1 MKALTVNRMAAARLR
16 ANKKGYISLIIGIFL
31 SVFLVTTLVLCIQ
44 GVILAQMEQ
53 NNKRLGFEDAF
64 LLDTPELSDRDLAE
78 MGYFDTIG
86 HVYVTAGIKDTDIYL
101 GYYNDTGAALLSRQ
115 VLEGRL
121 PEKAGEIAME
131 RSAMLAIR
139 EEGQWQL
146 GEEVTLKVIPVDGV
160 EEERT
165 FTLVGFLAEQSSLLT
180 NLNSSSRAFVTGF
193 PAILVSSAEPDFL
206 SGRVALHRLMT
217 LTVPITEEL
226 FKTFYNRIEDHTF
239 GRFLVKTIEGKLI
252 DSYYSEYVYGLGS
265 DTFVIVLMAGLLILS
280 LLLSC
285 CVGIAGSMEGILS
298 KRSEEIGILRALGA
312 TRRQIRRMFGRE
324 SWLLALTAAPL
335 SIALSCLFV
344 WGLELWMPE
353 NMVFRFNPLLIVPV
367 VILSAAVILIS
378 GSIPLRRASRQMP
391 MSVIRDTGLLRK
403 SKHIRSRKQFRVPG
417 LISKRLIRLYP
428 TRLLGAVILSALMCF
443 CAALFAIVLYG
454 GVYTFTPSQE
464 AYAIMMQGNGSARG
478 YVSYLPGQP
487 LSDQSLN
494 QLRGLPHVRKV
505 NVNRQLRVCLLLEG
519 KTSYFN
525 AGHYFNDAL
534 MTLEEY
540 TERHRS
546 LGDTADLETLRQR
559 YAGELASY
567 DAARNALG
575 ISQELVMTELQT
587 VTPEKLEQLE
597 TSLGSGKIDIDA
609 INAGKEVL
617 VVAPQI
623 WWLPE
628 PGTQGFRL
636 IDDPSEAEM
645 EKAAMTVVNDWAFAG
660 QELPI
665 VQLYTDDAQAG
676 TTGDE
681 KSLYESCTRRDT
693 VVTIGGVLDSRPDSL
708 GGMWGAVLTTEEGLR
723 NMGLFRN
730 GWDVTTIYL
739 DGIVDEETEE
749 ALTQSVTAI
758 ARRAEG
764 SRVYNYMESARENAR
779 TQLQLMLLMG
789 AITIVFFAVAAGII
803 VSTVTRQLQADGKR
817 IGMLRAVGAEEKTIL
832 RCYSGQVFLSLGLGM
847 VLSIL
852 VMAVL
857 FTSSIMNVPARYYPS
872 GIATILVFS
881 LASLGLCL
889 LLLRRRVRQI
899 TEQSIIDNIREL

>member
-16 ANKKGYISLIIGIFL
+16 ANKKGYLSLMTGIFL

-44 GVILAQMEQ
+44 GVILARLEQ
-53 NNKRLGFEDAF
+53 NDKRLGFEDAF
-64 LLDTPELSDRDLAE
+64 LLDTPELTDGDLAG
-78 MGYFDTIG
+78 MGYFDAIG
-86 HVYVTAGIKDTDIYL
+86 HVYVSAGIQDTDICL
-101 GYYNDTGAALLSRQ
+101 GWYDETGAALLSRQ
-115 VLEGRL
+115 TLEGRL

-146 GEEVTLKVIPVDGV
+146 GDEVTLKVIPVDGV

-165 FTLVGFLAEQSSLLT
+165 FTLVGFLTEQSSLLT

-193 PAILVSSAEPDFL
+193 PAILVSPSEPAFS

-226 FKTFYNRIEDHTF
+226 FKTFYNRIEDHAL

-252 DSYYSEYVYGLGS
+252 DSYYSEYVYGLDS
-265 DTFVIVLMAGLLILS
+265 DASMLAIMAGLLILS

-285 CVGIAGSMEGILS
+285 CVGIAGSMEGILTR
-298 KRSEEIGILRALGA
+298 RSEEIGILRALGA

-324 SWLLALTAAPL
+324 SWLLALTAAPV
-335 SIALSCLFV
+335 SIALSCLAV

-353 NMVFRFNPLLIVPV
+353 SMIFRFNPLLIVPV
-367 VILSAAVILIS
+367 VVLSAAVILIS

-391 MSVIRDTGLLRK
+391 MGVLRDTGLLRK
-403 SKHIRSRKQFRVPG
+403 SKHIRSRRQFRVPE
-417 LISKRLIRLYP
+417 LISKRLLRLYP

-443 CAALFAIVLYG
+443 CAALFAIVLDN
-454 GVYTFTPSQE
+454 GVRTFAPSQA

-494 QLRGLPHVRKV
+494 QLRSLPHVRAV
-505 NVNRQLRVCLLLEG
+505 NVNRQLRVCVLLDR

-525 AGHYFNDAL
+525 AGHYYNEAL
-534 MTLEEY
+534 MTPEEY
-540 TERHRS
+540 TEHRRS
-546 LGDTADLETLRQR
+546 FGDTADLETMRQR
-559 YAGELASY
+559 YAAVQTEY

-575 ISQELVMTELQT
+575 TSQELALTELLT

-597 TSLGSGKIDIDA
+597 ASLGSGKIDIDA
-609 INAGKEVL
+609 INEGREVL
-617 VVAPQI
+617 VVAPQV
-623 WWLPE
+623 WWIPE
-628 PGTQGFRL
+628 PGTEGYRL
-636 IDDPSEAEM
+636 TNDPSEE
-645 EKAAMTVVNDWAFAG
+645 ELKKAVMTVVNDWAFAG

-676 TTGDE
+676 TTEDT
-681 KSLYESCTRRDT
+681 KSLYESCTRRDA
-693 VVTIGGVLDSRPDSL
+693 VVTIGGVLDSSPDSL
-708 GGMWGAVLTTEEGLR
+708 GGAWGAVLTTEEGLR

-739 DGIVDEETEE
+739 DGIVDEDTEGS
-749 ALTQSVTAI
+749 LTQSVTAI

-764 SRVYNYMESARENAR
+764 SRVYNYMESARENAQ

-789 AITIVFFAVAAGII
+789 AITIVFFAVAAGMI
-803 VSTVTRQLQADGKR
+803 VSTVTRQLQSDGKR

-852 VMAVL
+852 IMAVL

-872 GIATILVFS
+872 GIAAILVFCLS
-881 LASLGLCL
+881 CLGLCC

-899 TEQSIIDNIREL
+899 TLQSIIDNIREL

>member
-1 MKALTVNRMAAARLR
+1 MKALTLSRMAAARLR
-16 ANKKGYISLIIGIFL
+16 ANKKAYLSLLLGIFL

-44 GVILAQMEQ
+44 GVVLGQMER
-53 NNKRLGFEDAF
+53 NNQRLGYEDAF

-78 MGYFDTIG
+78 TGYFDTIG
-86 HVYVTAGIKDTDIYL
+86 HVYVSAGIQDTNIYL
-101 GYYNDTGAALLSRQ
+101 GWYDETGDKLLGRQ
-115 VLEGRL
+115 VLEGRM

-131 RSAMLAIR
+131 KSAMLAVR
-139 EEGQWQL
+139 EDGQWQL

-165 FTLVGFLAEQSSLLT
+165 FTLVGFLAEQSSFLT

-193 PAILVSSAEPDFL
+193 PAILVCPSEPAFA

-217 LTVPITEEL
+217 LTVPISEEL
-226 FKTFYNRIEDHTF
+226 FRTFYNRIESHVL
-239 GRFLVKTIEGKLI
+239 GRFQVKTISGKLI
-252 DSYYSEYVYGLGS
+252 DSYYSEYVFGLNS
-265 DTFVIVLMAGLLILS
+265 DAFMIAIMAGILILA

-298 KRSEEIGILRALGA
+298 GRREEIGILRALGA
-312 TRRQIRRMFGRE
+312 TKRQIRRMFGRE
-324 SWLLALTAAPL
+324 SWLLALTAAPF

-344 WGLELWMPE
+344 WGMALWMPE
-353 NMVFRFNPLLIVPV
+353 SMIFRFNPLLILPV
-367 VILSAAVILIS
+367 IVLSAAVILIS

-403 SKHIRSRKQFRVPG
+403 SGHIRSRKQFRVPE
-417 LISKRLIRLYP
+417 LISKRLVRLYP

-443 CAALFAIVLYG
+443 CAAMLAIASYG
-454 GVYTFTPSQE
+454 GVNTFTPSQE

-525 AGHYFNDAL
+525 AGHYHNAAL

-540 TERHRS
+540 TEHARS

-559 YAGELASY
+559 YAGEQASY

-575 ISQELVMTELQT
+575 ISQEMVITELQT
-587 VTPEKLEQLE
+587 VTPEKLEQLK
-597 TSLGSGKIDIDA
+597 TSLGSGEINIDA
-609 INAGKEVL
+609 INAGREVL

-623 WWLPE
+623 WWISE

-636 IDDPSEAEM
+636 TDDPSEKEI
-645 EKAAMTVVNDWAFAG
+645 EKAAMTVVNDWAITG
-660 QELPI
+660 QTLPI

-676 TTGDE
+676 TTEDV
-681 KSLYESCTRRDT
+681 KSLYESCTRRDA

-730 GWDVTTIYL
+730 GWDVITIYL
-739 DGIVDEETEE
+739 DGVVDEETE
-749 ALTQSVTAI
+749 AGLTQSVTAI

-764 SRVYNYMESARENAR
+764 SWVYNYMESARENAR

-789 AITIVFFAVAAGII
+789 AITIVFFAVAAGMI

-817 IGMLRAVGAEEKTIL
+817 IGMLRAVGAEETTIL
-832 RCYSGQVFLSLGLGM
+832 RCYSGQVYISLALGM
-847 VLSIL
+847 VLSVV

-857 FTSSIMNVPARYYPS
+857 FTSSIMNVPTRYYPG
-872 GIATILVFS
+872 GIAAILLFT
-881 LASLGLCL
+881 ASCMALCQGM
-889 LLLRRRVRQI
+889 LRRRVRQV
-899 TEQSIIDNIREL
+899 TKESIIENIREL

>member
-16 ANKKGYISLIIGIFL
+16 ANRKAYISLIVGIFL

-53 NNKRLGFEDAF
+53 TNRSLGFEDAF

-78 MGYFDTIG
+78 MGYFDAIG
-86 HVYVTAGIKDTDIYL
+86 HVYVSAGIQDTDICL
-101 GYYNDTGAALLSRQ
+101 GWYDETGAALLSRQ
-115 VLEGRL
+115 TLEGRL

-131 RSAMLAIR
+131 HSAMLAIR

-146 GEEVTLKVIPVDGV
+146 GDEVTLKVIPVDGV

-193 PAILVSSAEPDFL
+193 PALLVSPSEPAFS
-206 SGRVALHRLMT
+206 SGRVVLHRLMT

-226 FKTFYNRIEDHTF
+226 FKTFYNRIEDHAL

-252 DSYYSEYVYGLGS
+252 DSYYSEYVYGLDS
-265 DTFVIVLMAGLLILS
+265 DAVMIAIMAGLLILS

-285 CVGIAGSMEGILS
+285 CVGIAGSMEGILTR
-298 KRSEEIGILRALGA
+298 RSEEIGILRALGA

-324 SWLLALTAAPL
+324 SWLLALTAAPV
-335 SIALSCLFV
+335 SIALSCLAV

-353 NMVFRFNPLLIVPV
+353 RMIFRFSPLLIVPV

-391 MSVIRDTGLLRK
+391 MGVLRDTGLLRK
-403 SKHIRSRKQFRVPG
+403 AKRIRSREQFRVPE
-417 LISKRLIRLYP
+417 LISGRLLLLYP
-428 TRLLGAVILSALMCF
+428 RRLLGAVILSGLMCF
-443 CAALFAIVLYG
+443 CAALLAIVLYN
-454 GVYTFTPSQE
+454 GVNTFTPSQE
-464 AYAIMMQGNGSARG
+464 AYSIMMQGNGSARG
-478 YVSYLPGQP
+478 YVSFLPGQP

-494 QLRGLPHVRKV
+494 QLRSLPHVRKV
-505 NVNRQLRVCLLLEG
+505 NVNRQLRVCVLPEG

-525 AGHYFNDAL
+525 AGHYYNDAL

-540 TERHRS
+540 TERARS
-546 LGDTADLETLRQR
+546 LGDTADLEALRQR
-559 YAGELASY
+559 YAGALADY

-587 VTPEKLEQLE
+587 VTPEQLEQLRA
-597 TSLGSGKIDIDA
+597 SLGSGEIHIDA
-609 INAGKEVL
+609 INEGREVL

-623 WWLPE
+623 WWIPE
-628 PGTQGFRL
+628 PGTEGFRL
-636 IDDPSEAEM
+636 TGNPSEAEL

-660 QELPI
+660 QTLPI
-665 VQLYTDDAQAG
+665 VQLYTADAQAG
-676 TTGDE
+676 TTEDT
-681 KSLYESCTRRDT
+681 KSLYESCTRRDA
-693 VVTIGGVLDSRPDSL
+693 VVTIGGVLDSGSDFL
-708 GGMWGAVLTTEEGLR
+708 GGSWGTVLTTEEGLR
-723 NMGLFRN
+723 NMGLFPN
-730 GWDVTTIYL
+730 GWDVITIYL
-739 DGIVDEETEE
+739 DGIVDEETEA

-764 SRVYNYMESARENAR
+764 SRVYNYMEFARENAR

-789 AITIVFFAVAAGII
+789 AITIVFFAVAAGMI
-803 VSTVTRQLQADGKR
+803 VSAVTRQLQADGKR

-832 RCYSGQVFLSLGLGM
+832 RCYSGQVYIALVLGM

-857 FTSSIMNVPARYYPS
+857 FTSSFMNVPSRYYPS

-881 LASLGLCL
+881 LACLGLCQFM
-889 LLLRRRVRQI
+889 LRRRVRQI
-899 TEQSIIDNIREL
+899 TLQSIIDNIREL

>member
-16 ANKKGYISLIIGIFL
+16 ANRKGYISLLVGIFL

-44 GVILAQMEQ
+44 GVILAQLER
-53 NNKRLGFEDAF
+53 NNRTLGREDAL
-64 LLDTPELSDRDLAE
+64 LLDTPELSDRDLTE
-78 MGYFDTIG
+78 MGYFDAIG
-86 HVYVTAGIKDTDIYL
+86 HVYVTAGIRDTDIYL
-101 GYYNDTGAALLSRQ
+101 GRYDETGSALLSRQ
-115 VLEGRL
+115 TLEGRL

-146 GEEVTLKVIPVDGV
+146 GEEVTLKLIPVDGV

-165 FTLVGFLAEQSSLLT
+165 FTLVGFLAEQSGLLT
-180 NLNSSSRAFVTGF
+180 NLNSFSRAFVTGF
-193 PAILVSSAEPDFL
+193 PAILVSSQEPDFL
-206 SGRVALHRLMT
+206 SGRVVLHRLMT

-226 FKTFYNRIEDHTF
+226 FKTFYNRIEDHAL
-239 GRFLVKTIEGKLI
+239 GRFLAKTIEGKLI
-252 DSYYSEYVYGLGS
+252 DSYYSEYVLGLNS
-265 DTFVIVLMAGLLILS
+265 DAFMIAIMAGLLILS

-324 SWLLALTAAPL
+324 SWLLALTAAPV

-344 WGLELWMPE
+344 WALALWMPE
-353 NMVFRFNPLLIVPV
+353 SMVFRFAPALLVPV
-367 VILSAAVILIS
+367 ALLSAAVILIS

-391 MSVIRDTGLLRK
+391 MSVLRDTGLLRK
-403 SKHIRSRKQFRVPG
+403 SSHIRSRRQFRVPE
-417 LISKRLIRLYP
+417 LISKRLVRLYP
-428 TRLLGAVILSALMCF
+428 KRLLGAVILSGLMCF
-443 CAALFAIVLYG
+443 CAALLAIVLYD
-454 GVYTFTPSQE
+454 GVNTFTPSQE
-464 AYAIMMQGNGSARG
+464 AYSIMMQGNGSARG
-478 YVSYLPGQP
+478 YVSFLPGQP

-494 QLRGLPHVRKV
+494 QLRSLPHVRKV
-505 NVNRQLRVCLLLEG
+505 NVNRQLRVCVLLEG

-525 AGHYFNDAL
+525 AGHYYNDAL

-540 TERHRS
+540 TEHSRS
-546 LGDTADLETLRQR
+546 LGDTSDLETLRQR
-559 YAGELASY
+559 YAGALADY

-587 VTPEKLEQLE
+587 VTPEQLEQLRA
-597 TSLGSGKIDIDA
+597 SLGSGEIHIDA
-609 INAGKEVL
+609 INEGREVL
-617 VVAPQI
+617 VVAPQV
-623 WWLPE
+623 WWIPE
-628 PGTQGFRL
+628 PGTEGFRL
-636 IDDPSEAEM
+636 TGDPSEE
-645 EKAAMTVVNDWAFAG
+645 ELKKAAMTVVNDWAFAG
-660 QELPI
+660 QTLPI
-665 VQLYTDDAQAG
+665 VQLYTADAQAG

-681 KSLYESCTRRDT
+681 QSLYAGCTRRDAT
-693 VVTIGGVLDSRPDSL
+693 VTVGGVLDSRQYTL

-723 NMGLFRN
+723 NMGLFPN
-730 GWDVTTIYL
+730 GWDVITIYL
-739 DGIVDEETEE
+739 DGIVDEETEA

-789 AITIVFFAVAAGII
+789 AITIVFFAVAAGMI
-803 VSTVTRQLQADGKR
+803 VSAVTRQLQADGKR

-847 VLSIL
+847 VSSIL

-881 LASLGLCL
+881 LACLGLCQFM
-889 LLLRRRVRQI
+889 LRRRVRQI
-899 TEQSIIDNIREL
+899 TKQSIIDNIREL

>member
-16 ANKKGYISLIIGIFL
+16 ANKKGYISLIVGIFL

-101 GYYNDTGAALLSRQ
+101 GWYDETGSTLLSRQ
-115 VLEGRL
+115 VLEGRM

-193 PAILVSSAEPDFL
+193 PAILVSSSEPDFL
-206 SGRVALHRLMT
+206 SGRVVLHRLMT

-226 FKTFYNRIEDHTF
+226 FKTFYNRIEDHAL

-252 DSYYSEYVYGLGS
+252 DSFYSDYVFRLNS
-265 DTFVIVLMAGLLILS
+265 EAFMIAMMAGLLILS

-312 TRRQIRRMFGRE
+312 TKRQIRRMFGRE

-367 VILSAAVILIS
+367 VVLSAAVILIS

-391 MSVIRDTGLLRK
+391 MSVIRDTELLRK
-403 SKHIRSRKQFRVPG
+403 SKHIRSRKQFRVPE
-417 LISKRLIRLYP
+417 LISQRLVRLYP
-428 TRLLGAVILSALMCF
+428 KRLLGAVILSALMCF
-443 CAALFAIVLYG
+443 CAALLAIVLYG
-454 GVYTFTPSQE
+454 GVRTFTPSQA

-525 AGHYFNDAL
+525 AGHYHNDAL

-540 TERHRS
+540 TEYSRS

-575 ISQELVMTELQT
+575 TSQELVMTELQT
-587 VTPEKLEQLE
+587 VTPEQLEQLE
-597 TSLGSGKIDIDA
+597 ASLGSGGIHLDA

-628 PGTQGFRL
+628 PGTQGYRL
-636 IDDPSEAEM
+636 TDDPSEAEM

-676 TTGDE
+676 TTEDT
-681 KSLYESCTRRDT
+681 KSLYEGCTRRDA
-693 VVTIGGVLDSRPDSL
+693 VVTIGAVLDSRSDFL

-730 GWDVTTIYL
+730 GWDVITIYL

-749 ALTQSVTAI
+749 ALTQSITAI

-789 AITIVFFAVAAGII
+789 AITIVFFAVVAGMI

-817 IGMLRAVGAEEKTIL
+817 IGMLRAVGADEKTIL
-832 RCYSGQVFLSLGLGM
+832 RCYTGQIFLSLGLGM

-881 LASLGLCL
+881 LSCLGLCL

-899 TEQSIIDNIREL
+899 TGQSIIDNIREL

>member
-16 ANKKGYISLIIGIFL
+16 ANRKGYISLLVGIFL

-44 GVILAQMEQ
+44 GVILAQLER
-53 NNKRLGFEDAF
+53 NNRTLGREDAL
-64 LLDTPELSDRDLAE
+64 LLDTPELSDRDLTE
-78 MGYFDTIG
+78 MGYFDAIG
-86 HVYVTAGIKDTDIYL
+86 HVYVTAGIRDTDIYL
-101 GYYNDTGAALLSRQ
+101 GRYDETGSALLSRQ

-146 GEEVTLKVIPVDGV
+146 GDEVTLKVIPVDGV

-193 PAILVSSAEPDFL
+193 PAILVSSQEPDFL
-206 SGRVALHRLMT
+206 SGRVVLHRLMT

-226 FKTFYNRIEDHTF
+226 FKTFYNRIADHAF
-239 GRFLVKTIEGKLI
+239 GRFLAKTIDGKFI
-252 DSYYSEYVYGLGS
+252 DSYYSEYVFGLNS
-265 DTFVIVLMAGLLILS
+265 DAFMIAIMAGLLILS

-324 SWLLALTAAPL
+324 SWLLALTAAPV

-344 WGLELWMPE
+344 WALALWMPE
-353 NMVFRFNPLLIVPV
+353 SMVFRFAPALLVPV
-367 VILSAAVILIS
+367 ALLSAAVILIS

-391 MSVIRDTGLLRK
+391 MSVLRDTGLLRK
-403 SKHIRSRKQFRVPG
+403 SSHIRSRRQFRVPE
-417 LISKRLIRLYP
+417 LISTRLIRLYP
-428 TRLLGAVILSALMCF
+428 TRLLGAVILSGLMCF
-443 CAALFAIVLYG
+443 CAALLAIVLYD
-454 GVYTFTPSQE
+454 GVNTFAPSRA

-478 YVSYLPGQP
+478 YVSFLPGQP

-494 QLRGLPHVRKV
+494 QLRSLPHVRKV

-525 AGHYFNDAL
+525 AGHYYNDAL

-540 TERHRS
+540 TEHSRS
-546 LGDTADLETLRQR
+546 LGDTSDLETLRQR
-559 YAGELASY
+559 YAGALADY

-587 VTPEKLEQLE
+587 VTPEMLEQLRAC
-597 TSLGSGKIDIDA
+597 LGSGEIHIDA
-609 INAGKEVL
+609 INEGREVL
-617 VVAPQI
+617 VVAPQV
-623 WWLPE
+623 WWIPE
-628 PGTQGFRL
+628 PGTEGYRL
-636 IDDPSEAEM
+636 TDDPSEE
-645 EKAAMTVVNDWAFAG
+645 ELKKAAMTVVNDWAFAG

-676 TTGDE
+676 TTEDT
-681 KSLYESCTRRDT
+681 KSLYESCTRRDA
-693 VVTIGGVLDSRPDSL
+693 VVTIGGVLDSGSDFL
-708 GGMWGAVLTTEEGLR
+708 GGSWGAVLTTEEGLR
-723 NMGLFRN
+723 NMGLFPN
-730 GWDVTTIYL
+730 GWDVITIYL
-739 DGIVDEETEE
+739 DGIVDEDAEGS
-749 ALTQSVTAI
+749 LTQSVTAI

-789 AITIVFFAVAAGII
+789 AITIVFFAVAAGMI
-803 VSTVTRQLQADGKR
+803 VSAVTRQLQADGKR

-881 LASLGLCL
+881 LACLGLCQFM
-889 LLLRRRVRQI
+889 LRRRVRQI
-899 TEQSIIDNIREL
+899 TKQSIIDNIREL